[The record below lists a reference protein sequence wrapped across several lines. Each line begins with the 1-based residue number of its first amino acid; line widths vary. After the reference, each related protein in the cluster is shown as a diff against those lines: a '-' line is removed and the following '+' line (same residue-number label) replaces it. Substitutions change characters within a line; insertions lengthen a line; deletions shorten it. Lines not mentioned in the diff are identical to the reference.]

1 MKSISE
7 IESGMTS
14 SMAFNCERCG
24 HRLWLLVLLSVVM
37 GCGTKTSTSDQAPP
51 TVVTATNVPSRI
63 ELHGIDLR
71 DVAKASGLDF
81 VWPEQIRPMRTLE
94 AFGCGCA
101 AFDFDND
108 GWQDVLLVA
117 DPQCKLFRNLGG
129 GRFVDVTEALGLH
142 EITAKDWIGCAVG
155 DYDGDGW
162 LDLLLTGFH
171 RLALC
176 RNDAGKKF
184 ADVTT
189 SAGLDPDNHN
199 HWGASAG
206 FMDLDGDQWLDL
218 VIINYVEFGPDSKQF
233 CETPGGVKTSCPPTH
248 YPPEQGEIWRN
259 TRDQRFEMVPAEQ
272 GMQSTTGVGLV
283 VAFADLDDDRRID
296 FYIGNDAKR
305 ADLMHN
311 LGEMRFANIAVEAGL
326 AFDRNVMA
334 LAAMGADWGDYD
346 RDGKLDLTVSNF
358 QSLSFV
364 LFRQSDVNSFSD
376 VSKLVGI
383 AQVTRDRLGFGL
395 NWIDFD
401 NDGWLD
407 IAYVNGHVYENVADT
422 GVAAATYRQPL
433 TLMCNLEGKKFQD
446 VIPGLPPEVARPMV
460 GRGSA
465 TLDFDND
472 GKMDFLVVDYEGP
485 VMLLHNRSQTKNHW
499 IMFDLRGAGPN
510 RFAYGAQIFAQSG
523 EQIWKAQV
531 SPSSSYLSTE
541 DPRVHLGL
549 GTVERLD
556 TVTIRWPSGTEQTL
570 RDVAVDQIHRIEEP
584 SSRLAP
590 ASR

>member
-1 MKSISE
+1 
-7 IESGMTS
+7 MT
-14 SMAFNCERCG
+14 MNVAFTWKVSC
-24 HRLWLLVLLSVVM
+24 HRLWLFVLLSVVT
-37 GCGTKTSTSDQAPP
+37 GCGTKTSGPDQAPP
-51 TVVTATNVPSRI
+51 TVVKVNHNPNHI
-63 ELHGIDLR
+63 DLCGIDLR
-71 DVAKASGLDF
+71 DVAKASGLEF
-81 VWPEQIRPMRTLE
+81 VWPEQIRPMRTPE

-101 AFDFDND
+101 AIDFDND

-117 DPQCKLFRNLGG
+117 DPHCKLFRNLGG
-129 GRFVDVTEALGLH
+129 GRFVDVTESFGLH
-142 EITAKDWIGCAVG
+142 EVTAKDWIGCAVG
-155 DYDGDGW
+155 DYNGDGW
-162 LDLLLTGFH
+162 LDLLFTGFH

-176 RNDAGKKF
+176 RNDAGKWF
-184 ADVTT
+184 SDITT
-189 SAGLDPDNHN
+189 AAGLDPENHN

-218 VIINYVEFGPDSKQF
+218 VIINYVEFGPGSKQF
-233 CETPGGVKTSCPPTH
+233 CENPEGVKISCPPKE
-248 YPPEQGEIWRN
+248 YIPEQGEIWRN
-259 TRDQRFEMVPAEQ
+259 TQDQRFELVPSEQ

-283 VAFADLDDDRRID
+283 LAFADLDDDRRMD
-296 FYIGNDAKR
+296 FYIGNDAKP

-311 LGEMRFANIAVEAGL
+311 LGEMRFANVAVEAGL
-326 AFDRNVMA
+326 AFDRNLNP

-358 QSLSFV
+358 QNLSFV

-376 VSKLVGI
+376 VSKSVQI
-383 AQVTRDRLGFGL
+383 AQATRDRLGFGL

-407 IAYVNGHVYENVADT
+407 IAYVNGHVNENILDI
-422 GVAAATYRQPL
+422 GDSAATYRQPL
-433 TLMCNLEGKKFQD
+433 VLMRNDRGKVFED
-446 VIPGLPPEVARPMV
+446 VTPGLLPEVARPMV

-472 GKMDFLVVDYEGP
+472 GRMDFLVVDYEGP
-485 VMLLHNRSQTKNHW
+485 LMLLHNRSQTKNHW

-510 RFAYGAQIFAQSG
+510 RFAYGAQVFAQSG
-523 EQIWKAQV
+523 KQIWKAQV

-549 GTVERLD
+549 GPVERLD

-570 RDVAVDQIHRIEEP
+570 RDVATDQIHRIEEP
-584 SSRLAP
+584 TPTHGL
-590 ASR
+590 

>member
-1 MKSISE
+1 
-7 IESGMTS
+7 MTINV
-14 SMAFNCERCG
+14 AFACKIWRHWLCLLAVLSACAGTGCE
-24 HRLWLLVLLSVVM
+24 
-37 GCGTKTSTSDQAPP
+37 TKTTGPGH
-51 TVVTATNVPSRI
+51 VPSAVTKAVNEPRRI
-63 ELHGIDLR
+63 DLNGIDLR
-71 DVAKASGLDF
+71 DIAKAGGLDF
-81 VWPEQIRPMRTLE
+81 VWPEQIRPMRTPE

-117 DPQCKLFRNLGG
+117 DPCCRLFRNLGD
-129 GRFVDVTEALGLH
+129 GRFVDVTESLGLH
-142 EITAKDWIGCAVG
+142 EIAAQNWIGCAVG

-184 ADVTT
+184 ADVTIA
-189 SAGLDPDNHN
+189 AGLDSDNHN

-206 FMDLDGDQWLDL
+206 FMDLNGDQWLDL
-218 VIINYVEFGPDSKQF
+218 VIINYVEFGPDSKQY
-233 CETPGGVKTSCPPTH
+233 CVSAEGVKTSCPPTH
-248 YPPEQGEIWRN
+248 YVPEQGEIWCNAQGR
-259 TRDQRFEMVPAEQ
+259 RFDMVPPEQ
-272 GMQSTTGVGLV
+272 GMRDTSGVGLV
-283 VAFADLDDDRRID
+283 LAFVDLDDDRRMD
-296 FYIGNDAKR
+296 FYVGNDGKR

-311 LGEMRFANIAVEAGL
+311 LGEMRFANIAVEAGV
-326 AFDRNVMA
+326 AFDRKLAA

-364 LFRQSDVNSFSD
+364 LFRQFDVKSFLD
-376 VSKLVGI
+376 VSTSVGI
-383 AQVTRDRLGFGL
+383 AQATHHRLGFGL

-401 NDGWLD
+401 NDGWPD
-407 IAYVNGHVYENVADT
+407 IAYVNGHVYENVEET

-433 TLMCNLEGKKFQD
+433 MLMRNANGKKFED
-446 VIPGLPPEVARPMV
+446 LTPGLSPEVGRPMV

-472 GKMDFLVVDYEGP
+472 GKLDFLVVDYEGP

-499 IMFDLRGAGPN
+499 AMFDLRSAGPN
-510 RFAYGAQIFAQSG
+510 RFAYGAQIVARSG
-523 EQIWKAQV
+523 PLIWKAQV
-531 SPSSSYLSTE
+531 SPSASYLSTE

-549 GTVERLD
+549 GPVQRLD
-556 TVTIRWPSGTEQTL
+556 TVTIRWPSGTEQVL
-570 RDVAVDQIHRIEEP
+570 RDIDADQIHRIEEP
-584 SSRLAP
+584 SSPLAP
-590 ASR
+590 TSR

>member
-311 LGEMRFANIAVEAGL
+311 LGEMRFANIAVEAG
-326 AFDRNVMA
+326 
-334 LAAMGADWGDYD
+334 
-346 RDGKLDLTVSNF
+346 
-358 QSLSFV
+358 
-364 LFRQSDVNSFSD
+364 
-376 VSKLVGI
+376 
-383 AQVTRDRLGFGL
+383 
-395 NWIDFD
+395 
-401 NDGWLD
+401 
-407 IAYVNGHVYENVADT
+407 
-422 GVAAATYRQPL
+422 
-433 TLMCNLEGKKFQD
+433 
-446 VIPGLPPEVARPMV
+446 
-460 GRGSA
+460 
-465 TLDFDND
+465 
-472 GKMDFLVVDYEGP
+472 
-485 VMLLHNRSQTKNHW
+485 
-499 IMFDLRGAGPN
+499 
-510 RFAYGAQIFAQSG
+510 
-523 EQIWKAQV
+523 
-531 SPSSSYLSTE
+531 
-541 DPRVHLGL
+541 
-549 GTVERLD
+549 
-556 TVTIRWPSGTEQTL
+556 
-570 RDVAVDQIHRIEEP
+570 
-584 SSRLAP
+584 
-590 ASR
+590 

>member
-1 MKSISE
+1 MSFVLDGHDLIGVLHLRVLFLACAVAGIAGLAGCRPNSE
-7 IESGMTS
+7 KLLPATDAGNS
-14 SMAFNCERCG
+14 SDAKG
-24 HRLWLLVLLSVVM
+24 HVDSSPVRF
-37 GCGTKTSTSDQAPP
+37 A
-51 TVVTATNVPSRI
+51 
-63 ELHGIDLR
+63 
-71 DVAKASGLDF
+71 DVAQQLGLTYA
-81 VWPEQIRPMRTLE
+81 WPQQRRPMRTPE

-101 AFDFDND
+101 AIDFDND

-117 DPQCKLFRNLGG
+117 DPHCRLFRNLGG
-129 GRFVDVTEALGLH
+129 GRFVDVTESFGLH

-162 LDLLLTGFH
+162 LDMLLTGFH

-189 SAGLDPDNHN
+189 SAGLDPANHN

-206 FMDLDGDQWLDL
+206 FMDLDGDQWLDF
-218 VIINYVEFGPDSKQF
+218 VIINYVEFGPESKQF
-233 CETPGGVKTSCPPTH
+233 CESPGGVKTSCPPTH
-248 YPPEQGEIWRN
+248 YPSEQGEIWRN
-259 TRDQRFEMVPAEQ
+259 SDGKRFEMVPPEQ

-283 VAFADLDDDRRID
+283 VAFADLDDDRRMD
-296 FYIGNDAKR
+296 FYIGNDAKP
-305 ADLMHN
+305 ADLLHN
-311 LGEMRFANIAVEAGL
+311 LGEMRFANIAVESGL
-326 AFDRNVMA
+326 AFDRNLTS

-364 LFRQSDVNSFSD
+364 LFQQGDVNSFSD
-376 VSKLVGI
+376 VSKFVGI
-383 AQVTRDRLGFGL
+383 AQATRDRLGFGL

-407 IAYVNGHVYENVADT
+407 IAYVNGHVYENVEET
-422 GVAAATYRQPL
+422 GVTAATYRQPL
-433 TLMCNLEGKKFQD
+433 VLMRNLGGKRFED
-446 VIPGLPPEVARPMV
+446 VTPELLPEVARPMV

-485 VMLLHNRSQTKNHW
+485 VMLLHNRSQSKNHW
-499 IMFDLRGAGPN
+499 IMFDLRGAAPN
-510 RFAYGAQIFAQSG
+510 RYAYGAQVFAQSG
-523 EQIWKAQV
+523 EQIWRAQV

-541 DPRVHLGL
+541 DPRIHLGL
-549 GTVERLD
+549 GPVERLD
-556 TVTIRWPSGTEQTL
+556 SVMIRWPSGTEQTL
-570 RDVAVDQIHRIEEP
+570 RDVATDQIHRIEEP
-584 SSRLAP
+584 ISRRLP
-590 ASR
+590 ESHPHSN

>member
-1 MKSISE
+1 
-7 IESGMTS
+7 MTINV
-14 SMAFNCERCG
+14 AFACKRRCL
-24 HRLWLLVLLSVVM
+24 RMFLLALLSVCT
-37 GCGTKTSTSDQAPP
+37 GCGTKTSGPGQAPAAVGKVSNDP
-51 TVVTATNVPSRI
+51 RRI
-63 ELHGIDLR
+63 DLHGIDFR
-71 DVAKASGLDF
+71 DVSNVRGLDF
-81 VWPEQIRPMRTLE
+81 VWPEQIRPMRTPE

-117 DPQCKLFRNLGG
+117 DPYCKLFRNLGG
-129 GRFVDVTEALGLH
+129 GRFLDVTESLGLH
-142 EITAKDWIGCAVG
+142 EVMAQNWIGCAVG

-176 RNDAGKKF
+176 RNDAGQKF

-189 SAGLDPDNHN
+189 AAGLDPDNHN
-199 HWGASAG
+199 HWGSSAG

-233 CETPGGVKTSCPPTH
+233 CEITKGIKTSCPPTH
-248 YPPEQGEIWRN
+248 YVPEQGEIWRN
-259 TRDQRFEMVPAEQ
+259 TQDQRFEMVPPEQ
-272 GMQSTTGVGLV
+272 GMQSTSGVGLV
-283 VAFADLDDDRRID
+283 LAFADLDDDRRMD
-296 FYIGNDAKR
+296 FYIGNDGKR

-311 LGEMRFANIAVEAGL
+311 LGEMRFENIAVEAGL
-326 AFDRNVMA
+326 AFDRQLVA
-334 LAAMGADWGDYD
+334 PAAMGADWGDYD

-358 QSLSFV
+358 QSLSFL
-364 LFRQSDVNSFSD
+364 LFRQYGVNSFFD
-376 VSKLVGI
+376 VSTSVGI
-383 AQVTRDRLGFGL
+383 AQATHNRLGFGL

-407 IAYVNGHVYENVADT
+407 IAYVNGHVYENVADSGT
-422 GVAAATYRQPL
+422 AATYRQPL
-433 TLMCNLEGKKFQD
+433 MLMRNVGGKKFED
-446 VIPGLPPEVARPMV
+446 LVRGLPPEVARPMV

-523 EQIWKAQV
+523 QQIWKAQV

-549 GTVERLD
+549 GSVELLEV
-556 TVTIRWPSGTEQTL
+556 VTIRWPSGTEQTL
-570 RDVAVDQIHRIEEP
+570 HNVAADQIHRIEEP
-584 SSRLAP
+584 SFPLAP
-590 ASR
+590 ASP

>member
-1 MKSISE
+1 
-7 IESGMTS
+7 MTINV
-14 SMAFNCERCG
+14 AFACKIRR
-24 HRLWLLVLLSVVM
+24 HRICLLALLSVCT
-37 GCGTKTSTSDQAPP
+37 GCGTTTSDPDQA
-51 TVVTATNVPSRI
+51 TSKVVNVTKDPHRI
-63 ELHGIDLR
+63 DLHGIDLR

-81 VWPEQIRPMRTLE
+81 VWPEQIRPMRTPE

-117 DPQCKLFRNLGG
+117 DPHCKLFRNLEGG
-129 GRFVDVTEALGLH
+129 GFVDVSESLGLH
-142 EITAKDWIGCAVG
+142 EVTAKNWIGCAVG

-176 RNDAGKKF
+176 HNDAGKKF
-184 ADVTT
+184 TDVTNA
-189 SAGLDPDNHN
+189 AGLDPDNHN
-199 HWGASAG
+199 HWGSSAG

-233 CETPGGVKTSCPPTH
+233 CEGTGGVKTSCPPTH

-259 TRDQRFEMVPAEQ
+259 TQGKRFEMVPPEQ
-272 GMQSTTGVGLV
+272 GMQSTAGVGLV
-283 VAFADLDDDRRID
+283 LAFADLDDDRRMD
-296 FYIGNDAKR
+296 FYIGNDGKR

-311 LGEMRFANIAVEAGL
+311 QGEMRFANIAVEAGV
-326 AFDRNVMA
+326 AFDRQLA
-334 LAAMGADWGDYD
+334 PLAAMGADWGDYD

-358 QSLSFV
+358 QGLSFV
-364 LFRQSDVNSFSD
+364 VFRQYD
-376 VSKLVGI
+376 VSSFLDVSTSVGV
-383 AQVTRDRLGFGL
+383 AQATHHRLGFGL

-407 IAYVNGHVYENVADT
+407 IAYVNGHVYENVAET
-422 GVAAATYRQPL
+422 GVAAGTYRQPL
-433 TLMCNLEGKKFQD
+433 MLMRNVGGKKFED
-446 VIPGLPPEVARPMV
+446 LTLGLPPEVTRPMV

-510 RFAYGAQIFAQSG
+510 RFAYGAQIFAKSG
-523 EQIWKAQV
+523 EQVWKAQV

-549 GTVERLD
+549 GPVDRLD
-556 TVTIRWPSGTEQTL
+556 TVTIHWPSGTEQTL
-570 RDVAVDQIHRIEEP
+570 RDVAADQIHRIEEP

-590 ASR
+590 ARP